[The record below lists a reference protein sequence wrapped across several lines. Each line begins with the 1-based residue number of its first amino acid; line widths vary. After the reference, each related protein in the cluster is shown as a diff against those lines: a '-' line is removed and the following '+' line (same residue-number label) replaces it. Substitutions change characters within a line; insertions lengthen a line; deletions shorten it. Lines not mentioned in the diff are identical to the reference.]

1 MIRRR
6 DFVRA
11 FGLGAA
17 GTLLGPL
24 VRRLVAE
31 ARGDA
36 TDARLLF
43 VLTDGN
49 GWGHQGQP
57 RDPENLDCDLRSA
70 TDWDLPAVLEP
81 LAPVRS
87 KVTILRNLYNPHGR
101 NLHGNGW
108 GTLTVAPTDGRNPGG
123 VSLDRFVGHELGR
136 EDAFRSI
143 ALGVATRPDRAAV
156 STSADGPSRPFPAI
170 ASPTRAF
177 ATFFGSAES
186 PDRAI
191 ASLAEGRS
199 VLDAVHEDTTRLA
212 SRLAGPERSK
222 LDQMLGALREL
233 ENQLG
238 ERVRVLSE
246 RGVPDID
253 LSDEGTL
260 SAETVRAHVE
270 IAARAFAF
278 GLTRVAHLSVL
289 GLDAHNVG
297 WGFLGFG
304 GDAHESV
311 AHVSGGYDRARATA
325 AYQAIQRFKAT
336 ELAHLFGLL
345 AAERVGDE
353 SLADRAVGIW
363 VNSGG
368 GKHHDGTSTI
378 PLVVVGD
385 AGGAMRTGLYHRYEG
400 RVCVSRAFLS
410 VARAVGSS
418 ATVFGD
424 PEHCPG
430 PLDELAR

>member
-1 MIRRR
+1 MTSRR

-11 FGLGAA
+11 LGLGAA
-17 GTLLGPL
+17 ATLLGPL
-24 VRRLVAE
+24 VRRMIAE

-36 TDARLLF
+36 TDARVLF

-57 RDPENLDCDLRSA
+57 RDPESLDTTVRSA
-70 TDWDLPAVLEP
+70 TDWDLPDVLAP
-81 LAPVRS
+81 LAPLRS

-108 GTLTVAPTDGRNPGG
+108 GTLTVAATDGRNPGG

-143 ALGVATRPDRAAV
+143 ALGVADRPGHAAV
-156 STSADGPSRPFPAI
+156 STSADGPFRPFPAI

-186 PDRAI
+186 PDRAV
-191 ASLAEGRS
+191 AALAEGRS
-199 VLDAVHEDTTRLA
+199 VLDAVHDDTTRLA
-212 SRLAGPERSK
+212 SRLAGPERAK
-222 LDQMLGALREL
+222 LDQMLGSLREL
-233 ENQLG
+233 ENQLA
-238 ERVRVLSE
+238 ERSRVLGE
-246 RGVPDID
+246 RGVPSIT

-270 IAARAFAF
+270 IAARAIAF
-278 GLTRVAHLSVL
+278 GLSRVAHLSIL
-289 GLDAHNVG
+289 GHDAHNVG

-311 AHVSGGYDRARATA
+311 AHLSGGYDGARSTA
-325 AYQAIQRFKAT
+325 AYRAILQFKAG
-336 ELAHLFGLL
+336 ELAHFFGLL
-345 AAERVGDE
+345 AAERVGDGT
-353 SLADRAVGIW
+353 LADRAVGIW

-378 PLVVVGD
+378 PLVLVGD
-385 AGGAMRTGLYHRYEG
+385 AGGGLRAGLYHRYEG

-430 PLDELAR
+430 PLDELEP